1 MNKYLVKLLYFLVGI
16 CIGYVAWG
24 HTLFLTIFAILIIF
38 AYFFIEKRINFF
50 ALVFGYYLAASRGL
64 FWGTII
70 YYNITTAGGVYLTAA
85 LLSSL
90 AWIVF
95 WGKTKKTKIVSFL
108 AAQAI
113 LILPPIGLIAWANPI
128 LTAGLITPNA
138 GKLGGF
144 FGLVVGFVFFLF
156 LIYLMIFGFNV
167 VKKQFNNKKTTK
179 YIMLNFVLVLGIAHN
194 SSLYI
199 LKLKNNSSAAIIAI
213 NSNENYETGTV
224 SPIVDFQR
232 QKKYL
237 EQIENS
243 KNDIFLLPENALGYV
258 TAANDIVWQNTDKTI
273 FAGASFYNDDGSY
286 NNSLA
291 IISHGEIKQIYK
303 QRVPVPLAMW
313 KPWANNSS
321 AKADIWG
328 KYGFVHN
335 GYKYG
340 VLICYEQLI
349 MLPWMQ
355 TMLYSPD
362 MIIAVSNLWWA
373 KDTSILKIQ
382 EQNIQLWSLLF
393 DKPYVFSYNL

>member
-1 MNKYLVKLLYFLVGI
+1 MNKYLEKLLYFIVGI
-16 CIGYVAWG
+16 GIGFVAWG

-64 FWGTII
+64 FWGTIT

-113 LILPPIGLIAWANPI
+113 LILPPIGLIAWVNPI
-128 LTAGLITPNA
+128 LTAGLITPNV
-138 GKLGGF
+138 GRLGGF
-144 FGLVVGFVFFLF
+144 FGLIADFGLFFI
-156 LIYLMIFGFNV
+156 LIYLMIFGLNV
-167 VKKQFNNKKTTK
+167 VKKQFYTQKTTM
-179 YIMLNFVLVLGIAHN
+179 YIMMNFVLLLGIAYD
-194 SSLYI
+194 SSLHI
-199 LKLKNNSSAAIIAI
+199 LKNNSDLGIMVI

-232 QKKYL
+232 QMKYL

-243 KNDIFLLPENALGYV
+243 KSALYLLPENALGHV
-258 TAANDIVWQNTDKTI
+258 TSANDLIWQNTDKTI
-273 FAGASFYNDDGSY
+273 LAGASFNNDDGSY
-286 NNSLA
+286 NNTLA
-291 IISHGEIKQIYK
+291 IISHGEIKPIYK
-303 QRVPVPLAMW
+303 QRVPVPVAMW
-313 KPWANNSS
+313 KPWSNNGA

-328 KYGFVHN
+328 KRGFVHN

-393 DKPYVFSYNL
+393 DKPFVFSYNL